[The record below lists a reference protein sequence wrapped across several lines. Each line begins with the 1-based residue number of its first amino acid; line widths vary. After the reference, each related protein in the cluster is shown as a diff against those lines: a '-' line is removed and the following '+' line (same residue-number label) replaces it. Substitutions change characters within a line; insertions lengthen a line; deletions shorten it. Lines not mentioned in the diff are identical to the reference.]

1 MARRLFTNR
10 LGGVSKPPFESFNL
24 ALHVGDDQSA
34 VAENR
39 TRLAALVG
47 VSPDRLFFMNQVHG
61 RDVAIID
68 ELSDANI
75 APSVDALFTKVP
87 GLALVTLIAD
97 CVPVLLYSEGA
108 IAAVHIG
115 RKGLVA
121 GVLDSALEQFH
132 RNGITNSE
140 IFAELGPSI
149 CGGCYEVDIES
160 YYEVVESHP
169 AAATTEAQRC
179 VDVAAG
185 IRAQLK
191 RYEIGVKQSPLC
203 VMHDPGYFSYR
214 RDGVTGR
221 QAGVVLL

>member
-1 MARRLFTNR
+1 M
-10 LGGVSKPPFESFNL
+10 SKPPFESFNF
-24 ALHVGDDQSA
+24 ALHVGDDAIA

-39 TRLAALVG
+39 SRLAALIG
-47 VSPDRLFFMNQVHG
+47 VSPEKIFYMNQVHG

-68 ELSDANI
+68 EGSDPSAT
-75 APSVDALFTKVP
+75 PSVDALFTEVP

-108 IAAVHIG
+108 VAAVHIG

-121 GVLDSALEQFH
+121 GVLDSALEHFH
-132 RNGITNSE
+132 RNEIPYSA

-149 CGGCYEVDIES
+149 CGDCYAVDIES
-160 YYEVVESHP
+160 YHEVVESHP
-169 AAATTEAQRC
+169 AAATSEAQRC

-191 RYEIGVKQSPLC
+191 RYGIGFKQSPLC

>member
-10 LGGVSKPPFESFNL
+10 LGGVSKPPFESFNF
-24 ALHVGDDQSA
+24 ALHVGDDAIA

-39 TRLAALVG
+39 SRLAALIG
-47 VSPDRLFFMNQVHG
+47 VSPEKIFYMNQVHG

-68 ELSDANI
+68 EGSDPSAT
-75 APSVDALFTKVP
+75 PSVDALFTEVP

-108 IAAVHIG
+108 VAAVHIG

-121 GVLDSALEQFH
+121 GVLDSALEHFH
-132 RNGITNSE
+132 RNEIPYSA

-149 CGGCYEVDIES
+149 CGDCYAVDIES
-160 YYEVVESHP
+160 YHEVVESHP
-169 AAATTEAQRC
+169 AAATSEAQRC

-191 RYEIGVKQSPLC
+191 RYGIGFKQSPLC

>member
-24 ALHVGDDQSA
+24 ALHVGDDAIA

-39 TRLAALVG
+39 SRLAALIG
-47 VSPDRLFFMNQVHG
+47 VSPEKIFFMNQVHG

-68 ELSDANI
+68 EGSDPSAT
-75 APSVDALFTKVP
+75 PSVDALFTEVP

-108 IAAVHIG
+108 VAAVHIG

-121 GVLDSALEQFH
+121 GVLDSALEHFH
-132 RNGITNSE
+132 RNEIPHSA

-149 CGGCYEVDIES
+149 CGDCYEVDIES
-160 YYEVVESHP
+160 YHEVVESHP
-169 AAATTEAQRC
+169 AAATSEAQRC

-191 RYEIGVKQSPLC
+191 RYGIGFKQSPLC

>member
-24 ALHVGDDQSA
+24 ALHVGDDQNA

-115 RKGLVA
+115 RKGLDRKSTR
-121 GVLDSALEQFH
+121 L
-132 RNGITNSE
+132 NS
-140 IFAELGPSI
+140 
-149 CGGCYEVDIES
+149 
-160 YYEVVESHP
+160 SH
-169 AAATTEAQRC
+169 T
-179 VDVAAG
+179 
-185 IRAQLK
+185 
-191 RYEIGVKQSPLC
+191 
-203 VMHDPGYFSYR
+203 
-214 RDGVTGR
+214 
-221 QAGVVLL
+221 